1 MSAEA
6 KFIHSLTN
14 PPPQAGDDVLPS
26 RKQRP
31 TGSTH
36 FGDGDWDAEQV
47 DEIMDATWGEVFQA
61 CCVHNAAGWG
71 VIFIGAC
78 AALFFLYFFLFSIE
92 LLGSSAK
99 VLGGCSAGG
108 LFGNNSNPFAAL
120 VIGILATVLVQSSST
135 TTSIIVSL
143 VGADALSVQTGI
155 YMVMGA
161 NIGTSV
167 TNTIVSMGQM
177 ADGPQLERAFAG
189 ATVHDLFNLLTV
201 AILFPLELITG
212 YLYRL
217 TNAML
222 PDQVGDGDEWEGPI
236 KMIVAPLADRVIKS
250 NKDIVK
256 DLALGKVEN
265 CDSYYPV
272 YCLNGI
278 EDYDNCASKC
288 DKDEGEVPG
297 VDCGIVGTITCDKD
311 VGCPAFFQDGATKKD
326 DDISGGVCL
335 FLSLLLLMACL
346 LGLVNVLQRG
356 LKGMSTRIIY
366 KATNVNGLLAIGIGA
381 GITILV
387 QSSSITTSVLTPLV
401 GVGCIQLEQMFPLTL
416 GANIGTTVTGL
427 LASMV
432 SDSVQALQVALCHLF
447 FNITGIV
454 IWYPL
459 PFMRKIPLNG
469 ARALGRA
476 TRRSK
481 LVPVIYILSV
491 FIVIPILLLGI
502 DALFEQQSV
511 GFTVLGSFLVILII
525 LLSLRFAWWWHKKDG
540 KEKTWKYLDRR
551 QVVSNTQAT
560 LPEDMQFLKNKVRQ
574 LCEHTGLPED
584 EPEIV
589 EMSETREKSAESNK
603 AVSSVHTSL
612 EGKDVSYHDASDD
625 EEA

>member
-1 MSAEA
+1 
-6 KFIHSLTN
+6 
-14 PPPQAGDDVLPS
+14 
-26 RKQRP
+26 
-31 TGSTH
+31 
-36 FGDGDWDAEQV
+36 
-47 DEIMDATWGEVFQA
+47 MDATWGEVFQA

-71 VIFIGAC
+71 IIFIGAC
-78 AALFFLYFFLFSIE
+78 AALFFLYFFLVSIE

-108 LFGNNSNPFAAL
+108 LFGDNSNPFAAL

-143 VGADALSVQTGI
+143 AGADALTVQTGI

-201 AILFPLELITG
+201 AILFPLELVTG

-217 TNAML
+217 TSAML
-222 PDQVGDGDEWEGPI
+222 PDQVSDGDEWEGPI
-236 KMIVAPLADRVIKS
+236 KKIVSPVANRIIKS
-250 NKDIVK
+250 NSGIIK

-265 CDSYYPV
+265 CDSFYPV

-278 EDYDNCASKC
+278 EDYKNCADKC
-288 DKDEGEVPG
+288 DKDAGEVNG
-297 VDCGIVGTITCDKD
+297 VDCGIVGAITCDKE
-311 VGCPAFFQDGATKKD
+311 VGCPAFFQNGATKKD

-335 FLSLLLLMACL
+335 FLSLLLLMLCL
-346 LGLVNVLQRG
+346 MGLVNVLQRG

-366 KATNVNGLLAIGIGA
+366 KATNVNGLIAIGIGA

-432 SDSVQALQVALCHLF
+432 SDSVEALQVALCHLF

-454 IWYPL
+454 IWYPI
-459 PFMRKIPLNG
+459 PFMRRVPLNG

-481 LVPVIYILSV
+481 LIPAVYIVTV
-491 FIVIPILLLGI
+491 FIIIPVLLLGI
-502 DALFEQQSV
+502 DALFEQHSV
-511 GFTVLGSFLVILII
+511 GFTVLGSFIVILII
-525 LLSLRFAWWWHKKDG
+525 LLSLRFIWWWHKQDG
-540 KEKTWKYLDRR
+540 KDKTWKYLDRR
-551 QVVSNTQAT
+551 TIISNTRKT
-560 LPEDMQFLKNKVRQ
+560 LPEDMEFLKSKVRQ

-584 EPEIV
+584 EADIV
-589 EMSETREKSAESNK
+589 ELSEGVEKSIESK
-603 AVSSVHTSL
+603 KVVSSVHTSY
-612 EGKDVSYHDASDD
+612 EGNDVPFHDTSDD